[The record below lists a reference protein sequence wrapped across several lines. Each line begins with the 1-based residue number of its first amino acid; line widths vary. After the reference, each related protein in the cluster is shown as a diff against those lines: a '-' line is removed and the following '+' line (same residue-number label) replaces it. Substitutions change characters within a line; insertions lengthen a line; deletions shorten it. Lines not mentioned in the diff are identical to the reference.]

1 MAQLNIG
8 DQAPLFSAK
17 DCRGEII
24 DLGHVLAKSP
34 VVLVFFP
41 KAFTPG

>member
-1 MAQLNIG
+1 MTPFNIG
-8 DQAPLFSAK
+8 DKAPFFSAK
-17 DCRGEII
+17 DCRGELIE
-24 DLGHVLAKSP
+24 LRHVLAKSP